1 MHVLVAGSSGLIGTD
16 LLAKLS
22 AEGHRVT
29 SLVRRPP
36 GENEVRW
43 YPEQNVL
50 SQNLFDAVDAIVHLG
65 GESIAEGRWTAAK
78 KKRIRDSR
86 VISTTTLAKAA
97 AQLEPRP
104 QAFICASAIGFYG
117 ERGDELL
124 DESSPPGEGFLSDVC
139 QAWEAA
145 CKPAAEAGI
154 RVVNVRIG
162 VVMSGRGG
170 ALPKM
175 LTPFRMGV
183 GGIMGSGRQY
193 WSWVGQQDIV
203 AAFYHALTTDS
214 LTGPVNAVAPNP
226 VTNREFT
233 KTLGSVLRRPTL
245 FPMPGFMARVAL
257 GEMANDLILASARVK
272 PAKLVE
278 SGFQFATPELK
289 DALQAAVEGA

>member
-16 LLAKLS
+16 LIAKLG
-22 AEGHRVT
+22 ADGHRVT
-29 SLVRRPP
+29 ALVRRPP

-50 SQNLFDAVDAIVHLG
+50 SQNLFDTVEAIVHLG

-86 VISTTTLAKAA
+86 VVSTATLATAA

-117 ERGDELL
+117 ERGDEWL
-124 DESSPPGEGFLSDVC
+124 DETSPPGDGFLAEVC

-145 CKPAAEAGI
+145 CQPAVDAGI

-162 VVMSGRGG
+162 VVMSSRGG

-183 GGIMGSGRQY
+183 GGIMGNGRQY
-193 WSWVGQQDIV
+193 WSWVGLQDVV
-203 AAFYHALTTDS
+203 AAFSHCLTTDS
-214 LTGPVNAVAPNP
+214 LSGPVNAVAPIRSP
-226 VTNREFT
+226 TA
-233 KTLGSVLRRPTL
+233 SSPRRLARCSIGRPSSPCRDSWPGWRWEKWPT
-245 FPMPGFMARVAL
+245 
-257 GEMANDLILASARVK
+257 
-272 PAKLVE
+272 
-278 SGFQFATPELK
+278 T
-289 DALQAAVEGA
+289 